1 MFMRFRQFF
10 LLTLIL
16 TTGSLSQQRPLT
28 PADKALLRT
37 PATPVLSPVSNAVAF
52 TIREA
57 DTAANRWITHV
68 HLLDAGGKNRQL
80 TRGGESCTTPAWS
93 PDGALIS
100 FLSKRTGMDA
110 RGTRSNGTLALFA
123 LQASGGEARLLAAP
137 EHDILE
143 YAWSPD
149 GSRIAFL
156 TQSSLPDS
164 MQARHAPRN
173 ERKLNLTVSSDPKPG
188 RTLWL
193 LTPSSSQIRRV
204 TDLDAGVSNLAWFP
218 DGERLAYQNNY
229 TGEYNDEQKHDLW
242 MTDLSG
248 ATTRLTDMEGPERK
262 PRISPDGRFIAYL
275 SQTVPDIEFAKTEI
289 SLLDMTTRGSRRVT
303 ANAIHS
309 VVDMHWL
316 PDGSLLALFNVGT
329 SAELHRVD
337 PGSGALR
344 RVTDPAL
351 VVAEVH
357 ASRSGSAVFIADGA
371 ATLRE
376 IFLHTNDGSA
386 RRTQFSDQLKPF
398 LLGRQEVITVR
409 SDDNLY
415 DIEAVLV
422 TPPKV
427 KPGAPV
433 PLLLAYHG
441 GPYGDF
447 DNKFMQAYPAHILAA
462 HGIATV
468 MPNVRGSSGYSD
480 AFGQANRY
488 DLGGGDFRD
497 GMRVVD
503 ALITRGV
510 ADSGRMA
517 VMGGSYGGYMTNWTI
532 SQTRRFKAAVSLFG
546 IFSWFTDWSNS
557 WQPVFEIMYLGYNYW
572 EKPLD
577 MNNLWI
583 SRAPQTYVHNIATPT
598 LILQGDIDQY
608 TNIAN
613 SREMYQALHA
623 LGCEVEFVVYHGAG
637 HGLRNNPNQWI
648 DSMERSVHWIL
659 ERIATR

>member
-1 MFMRFRQFF
+1 MRLQ
-10 LLTLIL
+10 LVLVLNIVLTVA
-16 TTGSLSQQRPLT
+16 SSSQQRPLT
-28 PADKALLRT
+28 PVDKALFRT
-37 PATPVLSPVSNAVAF
+37 PATPVLSPVSNAVAY

-68 HLLDAGGKNRQL
+68 HLLDAAGNGRQL
-80 TRGGESCTTPAWS
+80 TRGAESCTAPAWS
-93 PDGALIS
+93 PDGALVS
-100 FLSKRTGMDA
+100 FLS
-110 RGTRSNGTLALFA
+110 TRAGLGANGERSKGNTALFGIPMT
-123 LQASGGEARLLAAP
+123 GGEARLLAAP
-137 EHDILE
+137 EEDVLE
-143 YAWSPD
+143 YVWSPD
-149 GSRIAFL
+149 GSHIAFL
-156 TQSSLPDS
+156 TMGALPDS
-164 MQARHAPRN
+164 SLAIQKRRAQ
-173 ERKLNLTVSSDPKPG
+173 RKLNLTAASDPKPG

-193 LTPSSSQIRRV
+193 LTVSSGQIRRIA
-204 TDLDAGVSNLAWFP
+204 DLDGGVANFVFFP
-218 DGERLAYQNNY
+218 DGERLAYQTNY
-229 TGEYNDEQKHDLW
+229 SGEYNDEQKHDLW
-242 MTDLSG
+242 VTDLSG
-248 ATTRLTDMEGPERK
+248 VTTRLTDMDGPERK

-289 SLLDMTTRGSRRVT
+289 SLLDMTTRQTRRVT

-309 VVDMHWL
+309 VADMHWL

-329 SAELHRVD
+329 SAELHLVD

-344 RVTDPAL
+344 RVTDPAI
-351 VVAEVH
+351 VVSEVH
-357 ASRSGSAVFIADGA
+357 ASRSGTAVFTAEGVASLRELYLQSRDGS
-371 ATLRE
+371 TLR
-376 IFLHTNDGSA
+376 T
-386 RRTQFSDQLKPF
+386 RFSDQLKPF
-398 LLGRQEVITVR
+398 LLGKQEVITIR
-409 SDDNLY
+409 SDDNLF

-422 TPPKV
+422 TPPTM
-427 KPGAPV
+427 KPGTPV

-447 DNKFMQAYPAHILAA
+447 DNKFFQAYPAHILAA

-497 GMRVVD
+497 AMRIVD
-503 ALITRGV
+503 ALVTRGV

-532 SQTRRFKAAVSLFG
+532 SQTQRFKAAVSLFG

-557 WQPVFEIMYLGYNYW
+557 WQPVFEVMYLGYNYW

-583 SRAPQTYVHNIATPT
+583 ARAPQTYARSITTPT
-598 LILQGDIDQY
+598 LILQGDKDQY
-608 TNIAN
+608 TNLAN

-637 HGLRNNPNQWI
+637 HGLRNTPNQWI
-648 DSMERSVHWIL
+648 DSMERSVQWIRG
-659 ERIATR
+659 RIDTR

>member
-1 MFMRFRQFF
+1 MRFRHF
-10 LLTLIL
+10 LVFILIL
-16 TTGSLSQQRPLT
+16 TTGLLSQQRPFT

-37 PATPVLSPVSNAVAF
+37 PATPVLSPVSDAVTF

-57 DTAANRWITHV
+57 DTTNNRWVTHV
-68 HLLDAGGKNRQL
+68 HLLDVDGNSRQL
-80 TRGGESCTTPAWS
+80 TRGEESCTSPAWS

-100 FLSKRTGMDA
+100 FLSARAGMDGQGK
-110 RGTRSNGTLALFA
+110 RSSGTAALFA
-123 LQASGGEARLLAAP
+123 IPASGGEARLLAAT
-137 EHDILE
+137 ENDILE

-156 TQSSLPDS
+156 TQTSLPDS
-164 MQARHAPRN
+164 ILAHHAPRT

-204 TDLDAGVSNLAWFP
+204 TDLDAGVSNITWFP
-218 DGERLAYQNNY
+218 DGERLAYQSNY

-248 ATTRLTDMEGPERK
+248 ATSRLTGMDGPERK
-262 PRISPDGRFIAYL
+262 PRISPDGRFIAYI
-275 SQTVPDIEFAKTEI
+275 SQTVPDIEFAKAEI
-289 SLLDMTTRGSRRVT
+289 SLLDMTTRGTRRVT
-303 ANAIHS
+303 ANAVHS
-309 VVDMHWL
+309 VTDMHWL

-329 SAELHRVD
+329 SAELHLVD
-337 PGSGALR
+337 PGSGAQR

-351 VVAEVH
+351 VVSDIH
-357 ASRSGSAVFIADGA
+357 ASRSGSAVFIADGVA
-371 ATLRE
+371 MLRE
-376 IFLHTNDGSA
+376 IFLHTKDGSA
-386 RRTQFSDQLKPF
+386 RRTKFSEQLKPF
-398 LLGRQEVITVR
+398 LPGRQEVITVR
-409 SDDNLY
+409 SEDNLF

-422 TPPKV
+422 TPPGFN
-427 KPGAPV
+427 PGTPL

-447 DNKFMQAYPAHILAA
+447 DNKFLQAYPAHILAA

-497 GMRVVD
+497 AMRIVD
-503 ALITRGV
+503 VLIARGI
-510 ADSGRMA
+510 ADSSRMA

-532 SQTRRFKAAVSLFG
+532 SQTPRFRAAVSLFG

-583 SRAPQTYVHNIATPT
+583 SRAPQTYARNISTPT
-598 LILQGDIDQY
+598 LILQGDKDQY
-608 TNIAN
+608 TNLAN

-648 DSMERSVHWIL
+648 DSMERSVQWIL
-659 ERIATR
+659 ERIGRH